1 MIFELLFRWLHLLTA
16 ILLVGGIFS
25 QRFALIPA
33 LAVLDEKQREEL
45 KSAYRAHWSKIVML
59 ASSLLLLSGIV
70 NSIRI
75 LLGYEFASDTYV
87 LLLATKMM
95 ISLGIFWISAMLAG
109 RSLSARQI
117 QQNSKLWLNLNVALA
132 IAVVCI
138 AGFMKV
144 TPRASKSKPPSTD
157 AVKHWNTVPKGVT
170 HG

>member
-1 MIFELLFRWLHLLTA
+1 
-16 ILLVGGIFS
+16 
-25 QRFALIPA
+25 
-33 LAVLDEKQREEL
+33 
-45 KSAYRAHWSKIVML
+45 ML

>member
-1 MIFELLFRWLHLLTA
+1 MIFELLFRWLHVLTA

-33 LAVLDEKQREEL
+33 LAVLDEKQREKL
-45 KSAYRAHWSKIVML
+45 KSAYRADWSKIVIL
-59 ASSLLLLSGIV
+59 ATSLLLFSGIV

-75 LLGYEFASDTYV
+75 LLGYEFETDTYM

-95 ISLGIFWISAMLAG
+95 ISLGIFWITAMLAG
-109 RSLSARQI
+109 HSLSVRQI

-132 IAVVCI
+132 IAIMCI

-144 TPRASKSKPPSTD
+144 TRRASKFKPPPTD
-157 AVKHWNTVPKGVT
+157 AVKHWNTDTNGAN

>member
-1 MIFELLFRWLHLLTA
+1 M
-16 ILLVGGIFS
+16 GGIFS

-33 LAVLDEKQREEL
+33 LAALDEKQREEL

-59 ASSLLLLSGIV
+59 ASSLLLFSGIV

-95 ISLGIFWISAMLAG
+95 ISLAIFWISAMLAG
-109 RSLSARQI
+109 SSVSARQI
-117 QQNSKLWLNLNVALA
+117 QKNSKVWLNLNVALA

-144 TPRASKSKPPSTD
+144 TPRVSKSEPPSTN
-157 AVKHWNTVPKGVT
+157 AVNHWNDEAKGAT

>member
-1 MIFELLFRWLHLLTA
+1 MIFELLFRWLHVLTA

-33 LAVLDEKQREEL
+33 LAVLDEKQREKL
-45 KSAYRAHWSKIVML
+45 KSAYRAHWSKIVIL
-59 ASSLLLLSGIV
+59 ATSLLLFSGIV

-75 LLGYEFASDTYV
+75 LLGYEFETDTYM
-87 LLLATKMM
+87 LLATKMM

-109 RSLSARQI
+109 HSLSARQI

-132 IAVVCI
+132 IAIMCI
-138 AGFMKV
+138 AGFIKV
-144 TPRASKSKPPSTD
+144 TPRASKFKPPPTD
-157 AVKHWNTVPKGVT
+157 AVKHWNTDTNGAH